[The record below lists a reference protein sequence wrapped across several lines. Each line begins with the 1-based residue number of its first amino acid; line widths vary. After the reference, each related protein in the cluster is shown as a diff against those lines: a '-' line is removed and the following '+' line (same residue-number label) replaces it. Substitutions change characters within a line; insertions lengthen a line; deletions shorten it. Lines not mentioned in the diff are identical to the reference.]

1 MSHSGSIMHTC
12 TNCNSFVTP
21 DFVRVFGTE
30 DDRVFG
36 CPHCANM
43 RELMQ
48 GLGARNPEENT
59 SLS

>member
-1 MSHSGSIMHTC
+1 MHTC

-21 DFVRVFGTE
+21 DFVRVFGSE

-36 CPHCANM
+36 CPHCSNM

-48 GLGARNPEENT
+48 GLGARAPEEHP
-59 SLS
+59 SVS